1 MTSIRLLIV
10 DNHTLFRQ
18 GLVSLLQSE
27 PGYEVIGEASS
38 GDEALQVV
46 PELDPDVV
54 LMDVKMPGIGGVEA
68 TRRLTEANPQA
79 RILMLTVSEEEESLF
94 AAIQAGARGYILKSA
109 DAGELLDAIKR
120 VHAGEAMLSPIMTL
134 RLLQVLQSGGIPAP
148 LSELPLTSRE
158 QDVFQLLAQ
167 GASNRQIAETL
178 TITENTVKT
187 HVRNILEKL
196 ELHSRSEVAAYARRL
211 SSTPWSP

>member
-1 MTSIRLLIV
+1 MLSTRLLIV

-27 PGYEVIGEASS
+27 PGFEVVGEAGS
-38 GDEALQVV
+38 GEEALKLV
-46 PELDPDVV
+46 PRIQPDVV

-68 TRRLTEANPQA
+68 TRRLVEATPQA
-79 RILMLTVSEEEESLF
+79 RVLMLTVSEEEESLF

-109 DAGELLDAIKR
+109 DADELLEAIR
-120 VHAGEAMLSPIMTL
+120 HVHAGEAMISPVMTFRLMQAL
-134 RLLQVLQSGGIPAP
+134 RNGGVHSP
-148 LSELPLTSRE
+148 LPELPLTSRE

-167 GASNRQIAETL
+167 GASNRQIAKAL

-196 ELHSRSEVAAYARRL
+196 ELRNRSEVAAYARSLRL
-211 SSTPWSP
+211 FP

>member
-1 MTSIRLLIV
+1 VASIRLLIV

-27 PGYEVIGEASS
+27 PGYSVIGEASS
-38 GDEALQVV
+38 GEEALLLVS
-46 PELDPDVV
+46 ELAPDVV

-68 TRRLTEANPQA
+68 TRRLMETNPEE
-79 RILMLTVSEEEESLF
+79 RILMLTVSEEEENLL
-94 AAIQAGARGYILKSA
+94 AAIQVGARGYILKNA
-109 DAGELLDAIKR
+109 DAGELLEAIQR
-120 VHAGEAMLSPIMTL
+120 VYAGEAMISPTMTF
-134 RLLQVLQSGGIPAP
+134 RLFQVLRNGGIPTP
-148 LSELPLTSRE
+148 LPELPLTSRE

-178 TITENTVKT
+178 MITENTVKT

-196 ELHSRSEVAAYARRL
+196 ELHSRNEVAAYARRL
-211 SSTPWSP
+211 SSTS

>member
-1 MTSIRLLIV
+1 MLK
-10 DNHTLFRQ
+10 
-18 GLVSLLQSE
+18 SE
-27 PGYEVIGEASS
+27 PGFEVTGEASS
-38 GDEALQVV
+38 GEEALHVV
-46 PELDPDVV
+46 PELRPDVV

-68 TRRLTEANPQA
+68 TRRLIDSNPDT
-79 RILMLTVSEEEESLF
+79 RVLMLTVSEEEESLF
-94 AAIQAGARGYILKSA
+94 AAIQAGARGYILKNA
-109 DAGELLDAIKR
+109 DAAELLEAIQR
-120 VHAGEAMLSPIMTL
+120 VHSGEAMLSPVMTL

-148 LSELPLTSRE
+148 LAELPLTSRE

-211 SSTPWSP
+211 SSSPLSAE

>member
-1 MTSIRLLIV
+1 V

-27 PGYEVIGEASS
+27 PGFEVTGEASS
-38 GDEALQVV
+38 GEEALHVV
-46 PELDPDVV
+46 PELRPDVV

-68 TRRLTEANPQA
+68 TRRLIDSNPDT
-79 RILMLTVSEEEESLF
+79 RVLMLTVSEEEESLF
-94 AAIQAGARGYILKSA
+94 AAIQAGARGYILKNA
-109 DAGELLDAIKR
+109 DAAELLEAIQR
-120 VHAGEAMLSPIMTL
+120 VHSGEAMLSPVMTL

-148 LSELPLTSRE
+148 LAELPLTSRE

-187 HVRNILEKL
+187 HVRNVLEKL

-211 SSTPWSP
+211 SSSPLSPE

>member
-1 MTSIRLLIV
+1 VASIRLLIV

-27 PGYEVIGEASS
+27 PGYDVIGEASS
-38 GDEALQVV
+38 GEEALQLV
-46 PELDPDVV
+46 PRLGPDVI

-68 TRRLTEANPQA
+68 TRRLMEADPGE
-79 RILMLTVSEEEESLF
+79 RILMLTVSEEEENLV
-94 AAIQAGARGYILKSA
+94 AAIQAGARGYLLKNA
-109 DAGELLDAIKR
+109 DAAELLEAIQH
-120 VHAGEAMLSPIMTL
+120 VYAGEAMISPAMTF
-134 RLLQVLQSGGIPAP
+134 RLLQVLKSGGIPAP

-158 QDVFQLLAQ
+158 QDVFRLLAQ

-178 TITENTVKT
+178 MITENTVKT

-211 SSTPWSP
+211 KSTP

>member
-1 MTSIRLLIV
+1 VTSIRLLIV

-38 GDEALQVV
+38 GEEALHMV
-46 PELDPDVV
+46 PELNPDVV

-68 TRRLTEANPQA
+68 TRRLTEANPQS
-79 RILMLTVSEEEESLF
+79 RVLMLTVSEEEEILL
-94 AAIQAGARGYILKSA
+94 AAIQSGARGYILKNA
-109 DAGELLDAIKR
+109 DAGELLEAIRR
-120 VHAGEAMLSPIMTL
+120 VYAGEAMLSPMMTL
-134 RLLQVLQSGGIPAP
+134 RLLQVLQSGGIPTP
-148 LSELPLTSRE
+148 LSDLPLTSRE
-158 QDVFQLLAQ
+158 QDVFKLLAQ

-178 TITENTVKT
+178 MITENTVKT

-211 SSTPWSP
+211 SSIP

>member
-1 MTSIRLLIV
+1 VAAVRLLIV

-38 GDEALQVV
+38 GEEALHLV
-46 PELDPDVV
+46 PELGPDVV

-68 TRRLTEANPQA
+68 TRQLMEANPEV
-79 RILMLTVSEEEESLF
+79 RVLMLTVSEEEEILF
-94 AAIQAGARGYILKSA
+94 AAIQAGARGYILKNA
-109 DAGELLDAIKR
+109 DASELLEAIRR
-120 VHAGEAMLSPIMTL
+120 VYAGEAMLSPVMTL

-148 LSELPLTSRE
+148 VSALPLTSRE
-158 QDVFQLLAQ
+158 QDVFQLLAK

-211 SSTPWSP
+211 SVNP

>member
-1 MTSIRLLIV
+1 MASIRLLIV

-27 PGYEVIGEASS
+27 PGYDVIGEASS
-38 GDEALQVV
+38 GEDSLHIV
-46 PELDPDVV
+46 PQLRPDVI

-68 TRRLTEANPQA
+68 TRRLLETNPEE
-79 RILMLTVSEEEESLF
+79 RILMLTVSEEEENLF
-94 AAIQAGARGYILKSA
+94 AAIQAGARGYLLKNA
-109 DAGELLDAIKR
+109 DASELLEAIQR
-120 VHAGEAMLSPIMTL
+120 VHTGEAMISPAMTF
-134 RLLQVLQSGGIPAP
+134 RLLQALKSGGIPVP

-158 QDVFQLLAQ
+158 QDVFRLLAR
-167 GASNRQIAETL
+167 GDSNRQIAETL
-178 TITENTVKT
+178 MITENTVKT

-211 SSTPWSP
+211 SSTP

>member
-27 PGYEVIGEASS
+27 PGLEVIGEASS
-38 GDEALQVV
+38 GEETLQLI
-46 PELDPDVV
+46 PQLQPDMV

-68 TRRLTEANPQA
+68 TRRLMESMPQA

-94 AAIQAGARGYILKSA
+94 AAIQAGARGYILKNA
-109 DAGELLDAIKR
+109 DADELLEAIRR
-120 VHAGEAMLSPIMTL
+120 VHSGEAMVSPSMTIRLFQAL
-134 RLLQVLQSGGIPAP
+134 RSGGVPAP
-148 LSELPLTSRE
+148 LPNDLPLTPRE
-158 QDVFQLLAQ
+158 LDVFHLLAR
-167 GASNRQIAETL
+167 GASNREIAETL
-178 TITENTVKT
+178 TISENTVKT

-196 ELHSRSEVAAYARRL
+196 ELGNRTEVAAYARRFNL
-211 SSTPWSP
+211 PS